1 MENFSSEVDEKKE
14 NINHQNEL
22 KKEAELLIKKYEK
35 DQMKVRNNREFDA
48 INKELEYQTLEI
60 KLADKKIK
68 ESEIFI
74 EDQKTNVTS
83 TKVELKRR
91 NLY

>member
-1 MENFSSEVDEKKE
+1 M
-14 NINHQNEL
+14 
-22 KKEAELLIKKYEK
+22 IKKYEK

-60 KLADKKIK
+60 ELADKKIK

-74 EDQKTNVTS
+74 EDQKTNVLQQR
-83 TKVELKRR
+83 VELKRR